1 MLWWS
6 AQCLL
11 HQVDPLIFS
20 GVEVLEMTVRFFG
33 KGSNRSALA
42 TVFLVFPFIVLGAPR
57 PVYATELFN
66 QTNDIA
72 IDAYDPVAYFTD
84 GQAVKGSN
92 EFAYTWLGAT
102 WYFASA
108 EHRALFVA
116 DPVKYAPQYGGYC
129 AVEMINGRTAG
140 ANPENWRI
148 VDGKLYLY
156 GGPENTMTWSEKDA
170 HKNIEKADAQ
180 WEQLKADLTQ

>member
-1 MLWWS
+1 M
-6 AQCLL
+6 A
-11 HQVDPLIFS
+11 
-20 GVEVLEMTVRFFG
+20 VRVFG
-33 KGSNRSALA
+33 KGSFRIVLA
-42 TVFLVFPFIVLGAPR
+42 TVFLALSLIVLGAPR
-57 PVYATELFN
+57 SARATELFN
-66 QTNDIA
+66 QSGDIA
-72 IDAYDPVAYFTD
+72 IYAYDPVAYFTD

-108 EHRALFVA
+108 EHRALFVV

-129 AVEMINGRTAG
+129 AVGMIGGQPSG

-156 GGPENTMTWSEKDA
+156 GGPKSAMTWWERDA
-170 HKNIEKADAQ
+170 HENIEKADAQ
-180 WEQLKADLTQ
+180 WELLKADLTQ